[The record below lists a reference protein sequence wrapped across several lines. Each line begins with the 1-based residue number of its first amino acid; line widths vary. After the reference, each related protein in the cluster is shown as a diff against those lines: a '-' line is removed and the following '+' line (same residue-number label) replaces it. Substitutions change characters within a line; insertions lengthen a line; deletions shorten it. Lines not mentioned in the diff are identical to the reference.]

1 MKKVDMLYIV
11 SIVPLLLVSTVFE
24 HTLYEDS
31 IQRYTSTISN
41 VFLTKDAILSIPLG
55 SIETSI
61 RSRDSILIRVQ
72 LILLTKVERVKQLSI
87 LCILS
92 TGGLKVLD
100 SFSDSDELAV
110 LEMRG
115 MDLTLKCVSMKLLED
130 RVVLEY
136 DPIELK
142 VNSVNSNMVIEN
154 LRISIVNL
162 GSPLI
167 VEKAIIVVE
176 LLS

>member
-1 MKKVDMLYIV
+1 MKKANMLYIV

-92 TGGLKVLD
+92 TGDLKVLD
-100 SFSDSDELAV
+100 SFSDGDKLTV
-110 LEMRG
+110 LEMRD